1 MADVNMA
8 LKQAQATYEQAQQSY
23 EKFNQKYREAK
34 QAVLSAQSTFAGVQT
49 IGDRTTIETSS
60 QLLKNVQNNLDRISA
75 NLLVAKENV
84 KAARNNLENAKKAVE
99 LEEKNHQPLK
109 QPLYTTISTSYGDIK
124 ITKKNK
130 PKPSQKRAAKEQKD
144 APVKMTRA
152 EYRQKLNEH
161 K

>member
-1 MADVNMA
+1 M
-8 LKQAQATYEQAQQSY
+8 LFRS
-23 EKFNQKYREAK
+23 
-34 QAVLSAQSTFAGVQT
+34 
-49 IGDRTTIETSS
+49 
-60 QLLKNVQNNLDRISA
+60 
-75 NLLVAKENV
+75 
-84 KAARNNLENAKKAVE
+84 E

-109 QPLYTTISTSYGDIK
+109 QPLYTTILTSYGDIK

-130 PKPSQKRAAKEQKD
+130 PKSSHERVAKEQKD